1 MKNRTKKIIAA
12 AALALGTLGL
22 AGCSGAEVASH
33 NISQDSDNFKVER
46 RIVFINGITDKYLF
60 SIEGRCS
67 IQPDLSEEQ
76 LEVTCKTGEDQYKKH
91 FLGLTD
97 NIGYIVEQLE
107 SSNVDTFHYKVIF
120 RPETIIPNVDV
131 KTSAGEE

>member
-33 NISQDSDNFKVER
+33 NISKDSDNFKVER
-46 RIVFINGITDKYLF
+46 RVVFINGVTDKYLF

-67 IQPDLSEEQ
+67 IQPDMAEAQ
-76 LEVTCKTGEDQYKKH
+76 LEVTCKTGEDEFKKH

-107 SSNVDTFHYKVIF
+107 PSKVSEFHYKVVF
-120 RPETIIPNVDV
+120 RPEAIIPDLDV
-131 KTSAGEE
+131 QTSGGN

>member
-1 MKNRTKKIIAA
+1 MKNRTKKIIAV

-22 AGCSGAEVASH
+22 AGCSGADVASR
-33 NISQDSDNFKVER
+33 NISVDSDNFKVER
-46 RIVFINGITDKYLF
+46 RVVFINGITDKYLF

-67 IQPDLSEEQ
+67 IQPDMPEAQ
-76 LEVTCKTGEDQYKKH
+76 LEVTCKTGDNEYKKH

-107 SSNVDTFHYKVIF
+107 PSDVSEFHYKVVF
-120 RPETIIPNVDV
+120 RPEAIIPDLEIR
-131 KTSAGEE
+131 TESGAE

>member
-33 NISQDSDNFKVER
+33 NISKDSDNFKVER
-46 RIVFINGITDKYLF
+46 RVVFINGITDKYLF

-67 IQPDLSEEQ
+67 IQPDMAEAQ
-76 LEVTCKTGEDQYKKH
+76 LEVTCKTGEDEFKKH

-107 SSNVDTFHYKVIF
+107 PSKVSEFHYKVVF
-120 RPETIIPNVDV
+120 RPEAIIPDLDV
-131 KTSAGEE
+131 QTSGGN

>member
-33 NISQDSDNFKVER
+33 NISKDSDNFKVER
-46 RIVFINGITDKYLF
+46 RVVFINGVTDKYPF

-67 IQPDLSEEQ
+67 IQPDMAEAQ
-76 LEVTCKTGEDQYKKH
+76 LEVTCKTGEDEFKKH

-107 SSNVDTFHYKVIF
+107 PSKVSEFHYKVVF
-120 RPETIIPNVDV
+120 RPEAIIPDLDV
-131 KTSAGEE
+131 QTSGGN